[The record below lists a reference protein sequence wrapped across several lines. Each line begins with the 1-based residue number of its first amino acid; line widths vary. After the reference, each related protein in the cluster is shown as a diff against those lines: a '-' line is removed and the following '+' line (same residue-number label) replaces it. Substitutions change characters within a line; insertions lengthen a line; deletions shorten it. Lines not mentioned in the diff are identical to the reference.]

1 MILQLITSFFNK
13 LEIKLFA
20 MPVSIL
26 HVIKLTLKRL
36 TWTAIS
42 FQASWST
49 SPKLAVEIQHRANWL
64 IIAMFTLR
72 YENAYHVQ
80 HRLWHWM
87 SNIWSK
93 SLSSVSKTVHFL
105 DKSENFAA
113 DILSFN
119 GGWAMPHIVCVIWQI
134 LSSISIFCKSS
145 RRYFITFRS

>member
-13 LEIKLFA
+13 LEIKLWEY
-20 MPVSIL
+20 
-26 HVIKLTLKRL
+26 R
-36 TWTAIS
+36 AIS

-119 GGWAMPHIVCVIWQI
+119 GGWAMPHIVCVIWATV

-145 RRYFITFRS
+145 RRYFNNFEVIDHRDYNFLKKNFNF